1 MPVRSLKGQ
10 LLTWLLVPLL
20 CLIALNAWIK
30 YNNAHHSAELVTDR
44 LLLASARAIAEQIR
58 VRDDGIEVLIPPVA
72 LEIFETTDRDH
83 VFYSLTGPDGT
94 LHAGE
99 PSLVPLVEK
108 PDNLQPAYFD
118 TQFNNEN
125 IRVVAL
131 RQPVALTP
139 PAAAALVIV
148 GVTLHAQERV
158 AQEIWRRN
166 FLEQLLL
173 VITAGGLTWF
183 GVNRGLRP
191 LQKLREALTERDPQ
205 LLQPF
210 TVSGLQRE
218 LKPLVAALNEALFR
232 IRKQIEIRRRF
243 ISDASH
249 QLRTPLTLLKT
260 QATVGLREHNLH
272 SAQEALSAMLVS
284 IDGLTRVTNQLL
296 VLARANPEHEYIEH
310 VRVDLAELAH
320 QIVKQYSGLAADR
333 KIQLLAYI
341 DGQGP
346 EVKGEP
352 TLLREL
358 IANLVDNAVKYT
370 PEGGTVAVT
379 LKDEGSRVL
388 RVEDTGPGI
397 PLQEQ
402 GNVFKRFYRVL
413 GTGVEGSGLGLSIV
427 REVAQRHTAQVSM
440 FNRADRSGLCVE
452 IHFRPA

>member
-20 CLIALNAWIK
+20 CVIALNAWIK
-30 YNNAHHSAELVTDR
+30 YNNAHLSAELITDR

-58 VRDDGIEVLIPPVA
+58 VRDDDIEVLIPPVA
-72 LEIFETTDRDH
+72 LEMFESGDRDH

-94 LHAGE
+94 LHAGD
-99 PSLVPLVEK
+99 PALATLVEK
-108 PDNLQPAYFD
+108 PDNLQPAYFN

-125 IRVVAL
+125 IRAVVL
-131 RQPVALTP
+131 RQPLASNHP
-139 PAAAALVIV
+139 GDAALVIV

-173 VITAGGLTWF
+173 VVLAGGLTWL

-191 LQKLREALTERDPQ
+191 LQKLREALTDRDPQ

-210 TVSGLQRE
+210 TVGGLQAE
-218 LKPLVAALNEALFR
+218 LKPLVAALNEALVR
-232 IRKQIEIRRRF
+232 IKNQIEIRRRF
-243 ISDASH
+243 IADASH

-260 QATVGLREHNLH
+260 QATVGLREDNLQ
-272 SAQEALSAMLVS
+272 SAREALSAMLVS
-284 IDGLTRVTNQLL
+284 IDSLTRVTNQLL
-296 VLARANPEHEYIEH
+296 TLARANPEHEHIERMT
-310 VRVDLAELAH
+310 VGLADLASGVI
-320 QIVKQYSGLAADR
+320 QQYSGIAADR
-333 KIQLLAYI
+333 KIQLLEYI
-341 DGQGP
+341 DGQAP
-346 EVKGEP
+346 NVKGEP

-379 LKDEGSRVL
+379 LKDDGGPVL

-397 PLQEQ
+397 PVQEQ

-413 GTGVEGSGLGLSIV
+413 GTGVDGSGLGLSIV
-427 REVAQRHTAQVSM
+427 REVAQRHAAQISM
-440 FNRADRSGLCVE
+440 FNRTDRSGLCVE